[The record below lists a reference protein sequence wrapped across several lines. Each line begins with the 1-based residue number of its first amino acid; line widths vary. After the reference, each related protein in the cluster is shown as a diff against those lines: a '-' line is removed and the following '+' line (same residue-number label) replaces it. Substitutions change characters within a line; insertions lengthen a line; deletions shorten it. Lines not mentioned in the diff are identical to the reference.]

1 MNTSIKIIILSCMV
15 KNDFYFESIDD
26 FKNVSKDIFKYL
38 KFTPEYSIETIIFKY
53 FYLTWIECKKYSSIK
68 WNNFLIEM
76 KCIPSGKF
84 RSKEDDISCDTMF
97 ILETHFGNI
106 PILKKAYDLL
116 FIKNMERIYIYEA
129 IIITKFLQKVILKY
143 KLKKNYINDI
153 LIRR

>member
-1 MNTSIKIIILSCMV
+1 MTLTRNIILSCIIES
-15 KNDFYFESIDD
+15 DSYFDVIDD
-26 FKNVSKDIFKYL
+26 FKNISKDIFKYL

-68 WNNFLIEM
+68 WKNFLLEM
-76 KCIPSGKF
+76 KSIPTAEF
-84 RSKEDDISCDTMF
+84 RSKLDDMSCDTMF
-97 ILETHFGNI
+97 LLETHHFENLQ
-106 PILKKAYDLL
+106 ILKKAYDLL

>member
-68 WNNFLIEM
+68 WKNFLLEM
-76 KCIPSGKF
+76 KSVPTGEF
-84 RSKEDDISCDTMF
+84 RSKEDDMSCDTTF
-97 ILETHFGNI
+97 LLETHHFENVQ
-106 PILKKAYDLL
+106 ILKKAYELL

-143 KLKKNYINDI
+143 KFKKII
-153 LIRR
+153 STIS